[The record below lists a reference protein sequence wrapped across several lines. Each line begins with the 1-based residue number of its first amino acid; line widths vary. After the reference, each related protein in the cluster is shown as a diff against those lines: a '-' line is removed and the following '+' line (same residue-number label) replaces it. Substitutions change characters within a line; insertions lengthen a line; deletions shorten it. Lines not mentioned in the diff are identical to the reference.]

1 MKKSYSPLAALLL
14 MAFMFVQHVHMDAQR
29 KIRGNGNVVTEE
41 HKVGPFTELFL
52 DGVCNIYLNQGDEE
66 KVVVEADEN
75 LHEFIYV
82 DYSGDRLEID
92 MKSRINIRSRNKL
105 NIYVTVKNLERL
117 RIMGVGN
124 VKTDGKLRLDN
135 LKTKITGVG
144 NVELELEANSLDAE
158 LNSVGNISFSGEIDE
173 AVISQGGVGKLD
185 AYDLRL
191 NKLDLNGSG
200 VGKTEVYVEKEVAV
214 RSTGVGNVHV
224 RGDAVITELHSSGVG
239 KVKKM

>member
-14 MAFMFVQHVHMDAQR
+14 MAFMFVHINVEAQR

-41 HKVGPFTELFL
+41 HKVGSFSELFL
-52 DGVCNIYLNQGDEE
+52 DGVCNIYIDQGSEE

-75 LHEFIYV
+75 LHEYIYV
-82 DYSGDRLEID
+82 DHSGDRLDID

-105 NIYVTVKNLERL
+105 NIYVTVKDLQRL

-124 VKTDGKLRLDN
+124 VKTDGSLKLDD
-135 LKTKITGVG
+135 LKIKVTGVG
-144 NVELELEANSLDAE
+144 NVELDVEANTLDAE
-158 LNSVGNISFSGEIDE
+158 INSVGNITLAGEINE
-173 AVISQGGVGKLD
+173 AEISNKGVGRLD

-191 NKLDLNGSG
+191 NKLDLNVSG
-200 VGKTEVYVEKEVAV
+200 VGKTEVYVEKEIAV

>member
-1 MKKSYSPLAALLL
+1 MKKSYSPLAMVLLI
-14 MAFMFVQHVHMDAQR
+14 AFMFVHLVHVDAQR

-41 HKVGPFTELFL
+41 HKVGAFTELFL
-52 DGVCNIYLNQGDEE
+52 DGVCNIYLDQGDEE
-66 KVVVEADEN
+66 KVVIEADEN
-75 LHEFIYV
+75 LHEYIYV

-92 MKSRINIRSRNKL
+92 MKSRINIRSLKKL
-105 NIYVTVKNLERL
+105 NIYITVNNLERL

-124 VKTDGKLRLDN
+124 VKTEGTLKLDK

-144 NVELELEANSLDAE
+144 NVKLELEANSLDAE
-158 LNSVGNISFSGEIDE
+158 LNAVGNITLKGEINE
-173 AVISQGGVGKLD
+173 AEISNSGVGKLD
-185 AYDLRL
+185 ASDMRL
-191 NKLDLNGSG
+191 NKLDLNVSG

-224 RGDAVITELHSSGVG
+224 RGDAVITELHSTGVG

>member
-1 MKKSYSPLAALLL
+1 MKKTYSPLAALLL
-14 MAFMFVQHVHMDAQR
+14 LAFMFVHQVQIDAQR

-41 HKVGPFTELFL
+41 HKVGSFNELFL
-52 DGVCNIYLNQGDEE
+52 DGVCNIYIDQGSEE

-82 DYSGDRLEID
+82 DYSNNRLEID

-105 NIYVTVKNLERL
+105 NIYVTVKDINRL

-124 VKTDGKLRLDN
+124 VKTKGTLQLDD
-135 LKTKITGVG
+135 LKVKVTGVG
-144 NVELELEANSLDAE
+144 NVELDLEANSLDAE
-158 LNSVGNISFSGEIDE
+158 INSVGNITLSGKIVEAEI
-173 AVISQGGVGKLD
+173 SNRGVGKLD
-185 AYDLRL
+185 AYDLKL
-191 NKLDLNGSG
+191 DKLDLNVSG
-200 VGKTEVYVEKEVAV
+200 VGKTEVYVEKEIAV
-214 RSTGVGNVHV
+214 RSSGVGNVHV